1 MLPQMPIASNGAP
14 SSQQAQASNVISTT
28 SQPSPVRNM
37 TVLNHPGAL
46 LSANMLGVSNLN
58 QLVNNPTIS
67 TANYSVNMV
76 GGANQIQHQQQQQQ
90 QIQHQPFPMTT
101 TPAAPIS
108 VAATTYAPPPQTN
121 YLSQQQQQQQPQ
133 QSMNPN
139 GLLIQMHNSV
149 PVSLPLIPLQQ
160 QQLQPQPQPSPR
172 RKLAVVPTFQLS
184 SSSIVSLKK
193 EEPVPGAVDSS
204 SSSFTTA
211 VTTTSTDLTT
221 SPSTSTNCLSTVPVK
236 SESNTSSQSQ
246 QQPPIIQNSIL
257 NPKPT
262 ALQVQ
267 QRQKNS
273 YSSASIATILAQ
285 QKLNINSQKSDSS
298 SSLSSASSS
307 GSKRP
312 LSTMNASS
320 SRCVALSSSSLVHSA
335 YSPAKKKASPTNQ
348 MCGNNI
354 ISSSVVESVKVPVFG
369 GKPQTTPLTQAC
381 PSPQTFLTNL
391 LTQRGYSIQHY
402 CSLEGGY
409 YCKPT
414 PLQKASYG
422 MKISQAVR
430 NSNEKE
436 LKTLLES
443 GLSPNPCNAFGESS
457 IHTVCRRGDT
467 KLLKVFVENGGSV
480 QVSDDFGRTPLH
492 DACWTATPCFE
503 LVELILSKDVRL
515 LHVVDCRGSPPL
527 SYTKKEDWKR
537 WIEFFDSKK
546 EMFWPARDVNVDG
559 EEAPPPLILEA
570 PHSRPIPDPPNAVS
584 VEQAKIIAAGK

>member
-1 MLPQMPIASNGAP
+1 MLPQMPIASTGAP
-14 SSQQAQASNVISTT
+14 SSQQVQVSNVTTTT

-58 QLVNNPTIS
+58 QLVHNPTIS

-76 GGANQIQHQQQQQQ
+76 GGANQIQPQQQQQQ
-90 QIQHQPFPMTT
+90 QIQHQPLPMTT

-121 YLSQQQQQQQPQ
+121 YLSQQQQQQPQ
-133 QSMNPN
+133 QSMNTN
-139 GLLIQMHNSV
+139 GLSIQIHNSM
-149 PVSLPLIPLQQ
+149 PVSLPSIPQQQQ
-160 QQLQPQPQPSPR
+160 QQLQPQPSPR

-211 VTTTSTDLTT
+211 VTTPSTDITT
-221 SPSTSTNCLSTVPVK
+221 SPSTSTNCQSTVPVK
-236 SESNTSSQSQ
+236 SESNTSFQSQ
-246 QQPPIIQNSIL
+246 QQLPIIQNSIL

-262 ALQVQ
+262 ALQVLE
-267 QRQKNS
+267 RQKNS

-285 QKLNINSQKSDSS
+285 QKLNIKSQKSDST

-307 GSKRP
+307 GSNKRP

-320 SRCVALSSSSLVHSA
+320 SSCVALSSSSIVHSA
-335 YSPAKKKASPTNQ
+335 YSPSKKKASPMNQ
-348 MCGNNI
+348 KCGNNI

-369 GKPQTTPLTQAC
+369 GMPQTTPLTQAC

-436 LKTLLES
+436 LRTLLES

-546 EMFWPARDVNVDG
+546 EVFWPARDVNVDG

-584 VEQAKIIAAGK
+584 VEQAKSIAAGK